1 MPLQTFVS
9 FDANFSADSQPP
21 GRALADYV
29 STVLADARL
38 SHEKPV
44 EREGW
49 AWTIRLGHA
58 FTQVEIVVGQ
68 MRGHPNGWLITMDGH
83 FSLAR
88 GIAIGGDADE
98 ERDKALRPICLALDR
113 ALNHDP
119 RFTDIR
125 WYTPE
130 EFDSSHGK

>member
-1 MPLQTFVS
+1 MALQTFVS
-9 FDANFSADSQPP
+9 FQAHFPTDGPPP

-29 STVLADARL
+29 AAILADVRL
-38 SHEKPV
+38 SHEPPT

-49 AWTIRLGHA
+49 AWTIRLEHD
-58 FTQVEIVVGQ
+58 FTQVEIIVGQ
-68 MRGHPNGWLITMDGH
+68 MRGRPDGWLITIDGH

-98 ERDKALRPICLALDR
+98 ERDKALRPVCNALDR
-113 ALNHDP
+113 ALTQDP